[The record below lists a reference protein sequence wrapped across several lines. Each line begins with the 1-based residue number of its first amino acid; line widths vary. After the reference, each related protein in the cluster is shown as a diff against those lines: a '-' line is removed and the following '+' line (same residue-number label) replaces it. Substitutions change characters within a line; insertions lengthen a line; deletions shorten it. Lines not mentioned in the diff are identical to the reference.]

1 MGFMDRNLN
10 DIESLR
16 DAYKTFDISTE
27 NKYQIFKYGDAFYST
42 LNVLKRFK
50 NTILT
55 HVISI
60 YLQNNDKYLPPL
72 FLVVEGTAGEG
83 KTSQS
88 IASCIQHGITVIYI
102 SASQLSG
109 SHEHDA
115 IDVMESVYKKAIDMR
130 RQGDKVAIIVDDFH
144 LSNASVDANVK
155 KTINSSLLTGYLM
168 NLTQNKEEEKIPII
182 LTGNDFSQVYSPL
195 IRAGRADRF
204 EWSPNYD
211 EKKYI
216 VENIFRDYLKCS
228 SVEFERFFARC
239 SKASIADF
247 SQLIN
252 DYRKSMVS
260 SCFDNIDIIDDAI
273 INNISRFVETRK
285 EKIDYKLLIQFA
297 KERHMLGD

>member
-10 DIESLR
+10 DIEALR
-16 DAYKTFDISTE
+16 DTYKTIDISTE
-27 NKYQIFKYGDAFYST
+27 NKYQIFEYGDAFYST
-42 LNVLKRFK
+42 LNVLERFK
-50 NTILT
+50 NTILV
-55 HVISI
+55 HVVST

-72 FLVVEGTAGEG
+72 FLVVEGAAGEG

-109 SHEHDA
+109 SHEHEA
-115 IDVMESVYKKAIDMR
+115 IDVMESVYEKAKGMR
-130 RQGDKVAIIVDDFH
+130 IEGEKVAIIVDDFH
-144 LSNASVDANVK
+144 LSNASVDTNIK
-155 KTINSSLLTGYLM
+155 RTINSSLLTGYLM
-168 NLTQNKEEEKIPII
+168 NLTQNKEVEKVPII

-211 EKKYI
+211 EKRQI
-216 VENIFRDYLKCS
+216 VENIFRDYLTCS
-228 SVEFERFFARC
+228 SVEFERFFSKC

-252 DYRKSMVS
+252 DYRKSVIS
-260 SCFDNIDIIDDAI
+260 SCFNNIDIIDDAI
-273 INNISRFVETRK
+273 INSISEHVEMQK
-285 EKIDYKLLIQFA
+285 EKMDYELLIQFA
-297 KERHMLGD
+297 KERHMWGD